1 MQESTQ
7 ATADQLTIMETSNE
21 NIITFQD
28 SKIDLSREYG
38 EARRLMGLKT
48 TDLEKLQSSV
58 MHVYIT
64 IPREN
69 QRWVDAFVALINEL
83 EDRQNMIMRM
93 KLDKVL
99 AA

>member
-1 MQESTQ
+1 
-7 ATADQLTIMETSNE
+7 METSNE

-28 SKIDLSREYG
+28 AKIDLSREYG

-83 EDRQNMIMRM
+83 EDRQSMIMRL
-93 KLDKVL
+93 KIDQLL
-99 AA
+99 TA